1 MNEIRAA
8 KTFDAERIARL
19 ILKTSIDCCFS
30 KESPCPDWY
39 RESVATDKIKKMIG
53 LKEYEWLVASQ
64 GNEIIGV
71 LAVEKKSCIKYYFV
85 LPEFQGLGIGR
96 SLWSEAIRR
105 SLLSAEV
112 TVRSSIIAV
121 PVYEKLGFVKTGDIA
136 DVNGMLYQPMAA
148 KDG

>member
-1 MNEIRAA
+1 
-8 KTFDAERIARL
+8 
-19 ILKTSIDCCFS
+19 
-30 KESPCPDWY
+30 
-39 RESVATDKIKKMIG
+39 MIG

-105 SLLSAEV
+105 YLLSAEV